1 MATAKKKE
9 TAAEFVDKKS
19 DVKGVGDERFRKEFV
34 VQALRTA
41 VEELTDPE
49 AGFHAAN
56 LQHVLEQC
64 RYRGLR
70 AKGDPFL
77 ESSEVVH
84 EAAVGNSVSIK
95 FTYAVD
101 CVPAVIDFDPDATVT
116 EVAHDEDEKRE
127 RARQAKLRAQSD
139 PAGFDAA

>member
-1 MATAKKKE
+1 MAKAKQE

-19 DVKGVGDERFRKEFV
+19 DVKGVGDEKFRKEFV
-34 VQALRTA
+34 VQALRQS
-41 VEELTDPE
+41 VDELKDPD

-56 LQHVLEQC
+56 LAHILEQAK
-64 RYRGLR
+64 YRGLR
-70 AKGDPFL
+70 PKGQPVL
-77 ESSEVVH
+77 ESSEIVH

-101 CVPAVIDFDPDATVT
+101 CVPAAIDFDPDSTVT
-116 EVAHDEDEKRE
+116 EVAHTEDEKRE
-127 RARQAKLRAQSD
+127 RARQAKLRAQGD